1 VTADLERDLGAWAA
15 GALSRE
21 RLLATHGADAAG
33 TVAVHERLAELA
45 AGIPV
50 PDPEAGWAALVAMI
64 EAPAA
69 VVPLRRSARRRTFVS
84 LLVAAAIVTAG
95 SAFAV
100 VRASSHDVHPPS
112 GAVSSVG
119 VIPSSGPAFG
129 PSDRSLVPPPTTT
142 SETSGPAGPHRPSH
156 GGTSSGGDVRGA
168 TGSDG
173 TPATDDPHD
182 RDHGT
187 GNDGSHN
194 DRGGGND
201 GSSGT
206 LPHESHGGGH

>member
-33 TVAVHERLAELA
+33 TVAVHERLAEVA
-45 AGIPV
+45 AGMPV
-50 PDPEAGWAALVAMI
+50 PDPDAGWAALVAMI
-64 EAPAA
+64 EAPAP
-69 VVPLRRSARRRTFVS
+69 VVRLRRPARRRTVVS
-84 LLVAAAIVTAG
+84 LLVAAAIVAAG
-95 SAFAV
+95 SAFAAI
-100 VRASSHDVHPPS
+100 RASSHAHPPS
-112 GAVSSVG
+112 GTASSVG
-119 VIPSSGPAFG
+119 VIPRSGPVFG
-129 PSDRSLVPPPTTT
+129 PGDRSLVPPPTT
-142 SETSGPAGPHRPSH
+142 SETSGPPRTHRPSH
-156 GGTSSGGDVRGA
+156 GGTSSGGDAGGS

-173 TPATDDPHD
+173 IPATDDPHD